1 MINNLQ
7 TILPLL
13 NFEEEGDFYQL
24 YIFVRKKDMT
34 TNKSNHQSART
45 IKTYTIR
52 SKEYLEERFNEI
64 QLLCETFKARAYINL
79 NRMNDA
85 DVALK
90 MIEKL
95 VHCLQNKTTNVK
107 GVYDSVVGNLP
118 SKEKRW
124 VVDLDKEHLEYKSY
138 ITDIINICQPIGNK
152 IITEIPTKN
161 GVHLI
166 THPFNVKEFEN
177 KVEKKIILSI
187 PDIQKNNPTLL
198 YVPRALYTDHS
209 LIDIIKLY
217 EQTIIFYVGKDN
229 WKEWVEQG
237 LFYQNEISSEYFQN
251 YINEKN

>member
-1 MINNLQ
+1 MINNYE
-7 TILPLL
+7 ILKSLL
-13 NFEEEGDFYQL
+13 IFNEPGDFYYLQIL
-24 YIFVRKKDMT
+24 KRKKDQ
-34 TNKSNHQSART
+34 NIDKNLHQSVRT
-45 IKTYTIR
+45 IKTYIIR
-52 SKEYLEERFNEI
+52 SEEYLKEKFNEI

-85 DVALK
+85 GVALK

-124 VVDLDKEHLEYKSY
+124 VVDLDEKHLKFKSAY
-138 ITDIINICQPIGNK
+138 IDYINICEPLIRQK
-152 IITEIPTKN
+152 VITEIPTKN
-161 GVHLI
+161 GLHLI
-166 THPFNVKEFEN
+166 THPFNL
-177 KVEKKIILSI
+177 EKFCEYCKSYGIEC
-187 PDIQKNNPTLL
+187 PDIMKNSPTLL

-209 LIDIIKLY
+209 LIDVIKLY
-217 EQTIIFYVGKDN
+217 EQTIISYVGKDN